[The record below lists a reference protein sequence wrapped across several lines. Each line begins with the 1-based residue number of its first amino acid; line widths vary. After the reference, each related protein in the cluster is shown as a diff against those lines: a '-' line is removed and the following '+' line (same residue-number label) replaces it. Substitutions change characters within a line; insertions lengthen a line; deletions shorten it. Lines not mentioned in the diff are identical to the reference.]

1 MNYNLELVKKYLD
14 ESDFEALNNIL
25 YAIMNSDEHTL
36 EDLSILEL
44 LSDDPRIDKESAQVV
59 KEYSNKVVEELKE
72 KQILETEEIKE
83 EAIEEEKKK
92 EEVVTPLVEEPNKL
106 EEVEPI
112 TNNSKPISE
121 EDAKRNKYEE
131 EYKAYLSS
139 KFILYG
145 LTIKELSFD
154 KSEPHITFDNTKEA
168 KNVIDNLMLNLYQ
181 NAKDIPNLGFDLT
194 KLWTTG
200 EEFFT
205 VSLASGQ
212 PLNNNSIMDMFQNVE
227 KIVDNTEKNKNYEE
241 LLPSNLQNM
250 KALYSGHTPDVPNE
264 NFRIGYVNVNG
275 EDNFYVVSSSKE
287 KSIRLTEEMGFV
299 PRPIEKSNVVAINTE
314 NQNTEKIGVVS
325 EDLST
330 ALKKEPP
337 EKAKVY
343 TLKPNPRN
351 VSVPNAAYSN
361 IKNIILI
368 IVLVIAVIIAVS
380 VMTLRG

>member
-1 MNYNLELVKKYLD
+1 MKYNLELVKKYLD

-25 YAIMNSDEHTL
+25 YAIMNKGEHTL
-36 EDLSILEL
+36 EDLTILEF
-44 LSDDPRIDKESAQVV
+44 LSDDPRINKESAQVV

-72 KQILETEEIKE
+72 KQILEAEEIKE
-83 EAIEEEKKK
+83 EAVEEEKKK
-92 EEVVTPLVEEPNKL
+92 EGVVTPLVEEPNKL

-227 KIVDNTEKNKNYEE
+227 KIVDNTEKDKNYEE

-275 EDNFYVVSSSKE
+275 KDNFYVVSSSKE
-287 KSIRLTEEMGFV
+287 KSIRLTEEMGFI
-299 PRPIEKSNVVAINTE
+299 PRTIGESNVVSIDTGK
-314 NQNTEKIGVVS
+314 QNSEKIGAVS

-330 ALKKEPP
+330 AVKKEPP

>member
-1 MNYNLELVKKYLD
+1 MKYNLELVKKCLD

-25 YAIMNSDEHTL
+25 YAIMNKSEHTL
-36 EDLSILEL
+36 EDLTILEF

-72 KQILETEEIKE
+72 KQILKT
-83 EAIEEEKKK
+83 EEKKP

-121 EDAKRNKYEE
+121 EEAKRNKYEE

-139 KFILYG
+139 KFLAFG
-145 LTIKELSFD
+145 LVIKSLSFNN
-154 KSEPHITFDNTKEA
+154 SEPHITFENNPEA
-168 KNVIDNLMLNLYQ
+168 RNVIDNLMLNLYQ
-181 NAKDIPNLGFDLT
+181 NAKDMPNLGFDLT
-194 KLWTTG
+194 KLFTTG

-227 KIVDNTEKNKNYEE
+227 KIVDNTEKDKNYEE

-250 KALYSGHTPDVPNE
+250 KALYSGHMPDVPNE

-287 KSIRLTEEMGFV
+287 KSIRLTEELGFK
-299 PRPIEKSNVVAINTE
+299 PRTIGKSNIVAIDPEKKNTD
-314 NQNTEKIGVVS
+314 KLGPVS

-330 ALKKEPP
+330 ALNKEPP
-337 EKAKVY
+337 KVY

-361 IKNIILI
+361 LKNIILI

>member
-1 MNYNLELVKKYLD
+1 MKYNLELVKKYLD

-25 YAIMNSDEHTL
+25 YAIMNKDEHTL
-36 EDLSILEL
+36 EDLTILEF
-44 LSDDPRIDKESAQVV
+44 LSDDPRINKESAQVV

-72 KQILETEEIKE
+72 KQILEAEEI
-83 EAIEEEKKK
+83 K

-106 EEVEPI
+106 EKVEPI

-227 KIVDNTEKNKNYEE
+227 KIVDNTEKDKNYEE

-275 EDNFYVVSSSKE
+275 KDNFYVVSSSKE
-287 KSIRLTEEMGFV
+287 KSIRLTEEMGFI
-299 PRPIEKSNVVAINTE
+299 PRTIGESNVVSIDTGK
-314 NQNTEKIGVVS
+314 QNPEKIDAVS

-330 ALKKEPP
+330 TVKKELP

>member
-1 MNYNLELVKKYLD
+1 MKYNLEIVKKYLD

-36 EDLSILEL
+36 EDLTILEF

-72 KQILETEEIKE
+72 KQILEAEKIKE
-83 EAIEEEKKK
+83 EAVEEEKKK

-227 KIVDNTEKNKNYEE
+227 KIVDNTEKDKNYEE

-287 KSIRLTEEMGFV
+287 KSIRLTEEMGFI
-299 PRPIEKSNVVAINTE
+299 PRTIGESNVVSIDTG
-314 NQNTEKIGVVS
+314 NQNPEKIDAVS

>member
-1 MNYNLELVKKYLD
+1 MKYNLELVKKYLD
-14 ESDFEALNNIL
+14 ESNFEALNNIL
-25 YAIMNSDEHTL
+25 YAIMNSDEHTP
-36 EDLSILEL
+36 EDLSILEF
-44 LSDDPRIDKESAQVV
+44 LSGDPRIDKESAQVV

-72 KQILETEEIKE
+72 KQILEAEEIKE
-83 EAIEEEKKK
+83 ETIEEEKKK

-112 TNNSKPISE
+112 ANNSKPISE

-212 PLNNNSIMDMFQNVE
+212 TLNNNSIMDMFQNVE
-227 KIVDNTEKNKNYEE
+227 KIVDNTEKDKNYEE

-250 KALYSGHTPDVPNE
+250 KALYSGHTPDIPNE
-264 NFRIGYVNVNG
+264 AFRIGYVNVNG

-299 PRPIEKSNVVAINTE
+299 PRTIGESNVVSIDTGK
-314 NQNTEKIGVVS
+314 QNTEKIDAVS

-337 EKAKVY
+337 ENAKVY

>member
-1 MNYNLELVKKYLD
+1 MKYNLELVKKCLD

-25 YAIMNSDEHTL
+25 YAIMNKGEHTL
-36 EDLSILEL
+36 EDLTILEF

-72 KQILETEEIKE
+72 KQILKT
-83 EAIEEEKKK
+83 EEKKP

-121 EDAKRNKYEE
+121 EEAKRNKYEE

-145 LTIKELSFD
+145 LTIKELSFNN
-154 KSEPHITFDNTKEA
+154 SEPHITFENNPEA
-168 KNVIDNLMLNLYQ
+168 RNVIDNLMLNLYQ
-181 NAKDIPNLGFDLT
+181 NAKDMPNLGFDLT
-194 KLWTTG
+194 KLFTTG

-212 PLNNNSIMDMFQNVE
+212 PLNNNSIMNMFQNIE
-227 KIVDNTEKNKNYEE
+227 KIVDNTEKDKNYEE

-250 KALYSGHTPDVPNE
+250 KALYSGHMPDVPNE

-287 KSIRLTEEMGFV
+287 KSIRLTEEMGFI
-299 PRPIEKSNVVAINTE
+299 PRTIGKSNIVSIDTGK
-314 NQNTEKIGVVS
+314 QNPEKIDAVS
-325 EDLST
+325 EGLST
-330 ALKKEPP
+330 AINKEPP
-337 EKAKVY
+337 VQAKVY

-361 IKNIILI
+361 LKNIILI